1 MPSRPEGARSPE
13 SPSTGTA
20 GPGGDGRSGGNGG
33 STPLP
38 FLVKYAKY
46 VVVGLTGVVV
56 NLVVFSL
63 VLVVVLPSGSF
74 DLMRAVER
82 LTVSTTSNP
91 TDNFLASTAAFAV
104 ATLSNFAF
112 NNAWTF
118 RTSSVLRHRVHER
131 LGLYFGVSLV
141 ALAVN
146 ELVLFALTGT
156 LPPLYGQAVGIAAG
170 SVVGFAGNLRV
181 SFAEAPGR
189 PTENPHRASETPPS
203 GPSPLRGGAPSWSS
217 EASTAE
223 PEAAANR

>member
-1 MPSRPEGARSPE
+1 MPPRPETLRAPTAPPPDPSP
-13 SPSTGTA
+13 PRGRDTG
-20 GPGGDGRSGGNGG
+20 
-33 STPLP
+33 TPLP

-46 VVVGLTGVVV
+46 VVVWLTGVVV

-74 DLMRAVER
+74 DLMRAIER
-82 LTVSTTSNP
+82 LTVSTSSSP
-91 TDNFLASTAAFAV
+91 VDNFLASTAAFAV
-104 ATLSNFAF
+104 ATLSNFTF

-118 RTSSVLRHRVHER
+118 RTSAALRHRAHER

-156 LPPLYGQAVGIAAG
+156 LPPLYGQAIGIAAG

-189 PTENPHRASETPPS
+189 PAVRAPGAIATAPGEPS
-203 GPSPLRGGAPSWSS
+203 SVRTAVPAWSG
-217 EASTAE
+217 EAATAE